1 MCVCII
7 VHKSALEALAMMRY
21 INLRF
26 TLHYITQ
33 PSYTTQH
40 RTVLIILP
48 LILQTIVIAQMMST
62 RGEWERTS
70 LKQSFTV
77 CMLLL
82 MATNALEL
90 ESRR

>member
-1 MCVCII
+1 MVM
-7 VHKSALEALAMMRY
+7 VVY

-62 RGEWERTS
+62 GGQWERTS
-70 LKQSFTV
+70 LNQSFTV
-77 CMLLL
+77 CMLQL

-90 ESRR
+90 ERKR